1 MTKQRSAP
9 TAHRSRHIP
18 EGPNRPDLAPKIP
31 LELAEFMAFFANP
44 IQTWNQIQRYY
55 NGENQTIGIGNKEWP
70 VAELIVGLRNKIRTQ
85 DMPEDAKFGHT
96 ILIYLAQEI
105 TLAQTEANQWADVY
119 KNKVRAIVEV
129 APPRSAI
136 QSNFRS

>member
-1 MTKQRSAP
+1 MNEHRSAP
-9 TAHRSRHIP
+9 TPHRSRYIP
-18 EGPNRPDLAPKIP
+18 EGPSRPDFATEIP
-31 LELAEFMAFFANP
+31 AELAEFMAFFANP
-44 IQTWNQIQRYY
+44 IQTWIQIKRFY
-55 NGENQTIGIGNKEWP
+55 NPENQTIGIGDKEWP

-105 TLAQTEANQWADVY
+105 TLAQTEAIRWADVY
-119 KNKVRAIVEV
+119 KNKVRATAGID

-136 QSNFRS
+136 